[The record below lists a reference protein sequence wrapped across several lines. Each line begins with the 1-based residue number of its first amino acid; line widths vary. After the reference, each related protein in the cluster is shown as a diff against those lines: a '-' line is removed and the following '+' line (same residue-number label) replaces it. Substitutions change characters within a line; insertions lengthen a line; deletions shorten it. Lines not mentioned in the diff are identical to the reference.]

1 MEGLKAM
8 ADGAPILPVQVTS
21 LTNQNLLEEE
31 PTEEP
36 KDEDGNH

>member
-1 MEGLKAM
+1 MEGLKAKKLT
-8 ADGAPILPVQVTS
+8 GLILPVQVTS

-36 KDEDGNH
+36 KNEDGSN